1 MQPLHPDD
9 SRLTAYVLGELAPED
24 AAAIERAAAADTGL
38 RTKIQEITDV
48 QDFLTGRLA
57 ASADPRL
64 PRQRENI
71 RRNPQQTKS
80 RRFASLQIWI
90 IPAAA
95 VVVLALA
102 TLILTRMPADKPLA
116 AAGRH
121 QELLEPAPVLPPA
134 AVLPPAPA
142 AWFLPENAAG
152 SLPLDLPVTSE
163 RSSLTEI
170 SKSIR
175 EDGLLPPHHSVRLE
189 EILNNFSVR
198 LNGVTAIARDGAL
211 REAWDIAALPQ
222 VECLS
227 FGIMDFVSSH
237 YGAIPASA
245 MRTPGQFSHPLVV
258 RAKLEMV
265 AACHAH
271 GKVASHN
278 VTTEIK
284 DSAVVAND
292 AQRAG
297 AEFGFTRMWSIHPD
311 QIKPIIKA
319 FTPRLSEVNEAT
331 NILQEAMAANWGP
344 IAQHGRLHDRASYR
358 YYWTVLQRAKL
369 AGLAL
374 PESAAAIVNQT
385 EIH

>member
-1 MQPLHPDD
+1 MHPSEVLFQGKRQPLLLPACDHYAGSEKLMRKSMALQQELGPLFDITFDCEDGATAGSELEHAILVAQLVNSDD
-9 SRLTAYVLGELAPED
+9 NHFGRIGARLHEPASPHFAKDVEFIVGG
-24 AAAIERAAAADTGL
+24 AAT
-38 RTKIQEITDV
+38 
-48 QDFLTGRLA
+48 RLA
-57 ASADPRL
+57 YIVLPKVESAMEVTRAID
-64 PRQRENI
+64 
-71 RRNPQQTKS
+71 
-80 RRFASLQIWI
+80 
-90 IPAAA
+90 
-95 VVVLALA
+95 
-102 TLILTRMPADKPLA
+102 LINQHAQ
-116 AAGRH
+116 AAGR
-121 QELLEPAPVLPPA
+121 P
-134 AVLPPAPA
+134 
-142 AWFLPENAAG
+142 
-152 SLPLDLPVTSE
+152 DLPVHVLIET
-163 RSSLTEI
+163 
-170 SKSIR
+170 
-175 EDGLLPPHHSVRLE
+175 H
-189 EILNNFSVR
+189 
-198 LNGVTAIARDGAL
+198 GAL
-211 REAWDIAALPQ
+211 REAYDIAALPQ

-311 QIKPIIKA
+311 QIKPILKA

-331 NILQEAMAANWGP
+331 NILTEAMAADWGP

-358 YYWTVLQRAKL
+358 YYWSVLQRAKL

-374 PESAAAIVNQT
+374 PEAAAAIVNLPDS
-385 EIH
+385 E